1 MGQQGVASGFDMFE
15 NDREKVHEDLKII
28 RKTTCNRA

>member
-15 NDREKVHEDLKII
+15 NDKKVQEDLKII
-28 RKTTCNRA
+28 RKDTCNRA